1 MFSKFDVSVS
11 VCEVPAYQPTA
22 ADLAEYQ
29 QWQEQ
34 QEEQEQQERD
44 ARNRRTMDYMD
55 GLQQDQG
62 HCLDF
67 DLQR

>member
-11 VCEVPAYQPTA
+11 VCEVPAHQPTA

-29 QWQEQ
+29 QWQE
-34 QEEQEQQERD
+34 EQEERD
-44 ARNRRTMDYMD
+44 AIRRRLMDHMD

-62 HCLDF
+62 HCLD
-67 DLQR
+67 LGSHR

>member
-11 VCEVPAYQPTA
+11 VCEVPAHQPTA

-34 QEEQEQQERD
+34 QEERD
-44 ARNRRTMDYMD
+44 AIRRRLMDHMD

-67 DLQR
+67 GLHR

>member
-11 VCEVPAYQPTA
+11 VCEVPAHQPTA

-34 QEEQEQQERD
+34 QWQQQERD
-44 ARNRRTMDYMD
+44 AIRRRTMDYMD

-67 DLQR
+67 DLHR

>member
-11 VCEVPAYQPTA
+11 VCENPAHCPTA

-29 QWQEQ
+29 QWQER
-34 QEEQEQQERD
+34 QERQERD
-44 ARNRRTMDYMD
+44 AIRRRLMDHMD

-62 HCLDF
+62 HCLE
-67 DLQR
+67 LGLHR

>member
-11 VCEVPAYQPTA
+11 VCEVPAHQPTA

-29 QWQEQ
+29 QWQE
-34 QEEQEQQERD
+34 EQEERD
-44 ARNRRTMDYMD
+44 AIRRRLMDHMD

-62 HCLDF
+62 HCLD
-67 DLQR
+67 LGLHR